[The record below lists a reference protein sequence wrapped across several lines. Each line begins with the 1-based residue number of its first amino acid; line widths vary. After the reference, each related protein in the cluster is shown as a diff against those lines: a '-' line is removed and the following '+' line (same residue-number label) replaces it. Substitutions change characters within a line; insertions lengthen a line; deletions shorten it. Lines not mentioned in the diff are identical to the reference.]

1 MTDNIL
7 SVGACFK
14 CGKTS
19 TAPCPDLDC
28 PMLAADKL
36 FRRQLMEEVDA
47 IWRKDNHHR
56 PMGCVCP
63 PTSEQ
68 TCMNPLCPRQ
78 NHIGKAK

>member
-1 MTDNIL
+1 MTNNIL

-19 TAPCPDLDC
+19 TAPCSDLHC
-28 PMLAADKL
+28 VHPPTGISEK
-36 FRRQLMEEVDA
+36 RVDPS
-47 IWRKDNHHR
+47 R
-56 PMGCVCP
+56 PMGCICP